1 MVAPGKILIIDDDDA
16 VRESLVAYLDDSGYQ
31 VYQAEDGESG
41 LKLFQVENPDIV
53 LCDLRMP
60 KMDGLT
66 VLSNIKEMSSDTPVI
81 VVSGAGVMTDVVQ
94 AIRLGASDY
103 IVKPVVDMEILV
115 HSVEKNLERRKLI
128 DQNRIYREELESAN
142 LELRERIS
150 LLKQDQKAG
159 RHIQQRM
166 LPREKYQAG
175 EYFIEHRLFPSLYL
189 SGDFV
194 DYFRITDDKILLYMA
209 DVSGHGASSAF
220 VTVLLKNLTV
230 RLRKAYTKNGKDDIL
245 QPSKVLERINKEL
258 LETGMGKHLTIFYG
272 VLDIVE
278 HSLVY
283 SIGGHLPLP
292 IVKRGGKCEF
302 LSNDGG
308 FAVGLFEEAEFSQ
321 KTITDLPE
329 DFSLLTFSDGILEIL
344 EDKSLAEKE
353 QMLLEIVKA
362 GTNSIEEICERLR
375 LDNIQDAPDDI
386 AIFSLTRRM

>member
-1 MVAPGKILIIDDDDA
+1 MVMPGRILIIDDDEA

-31 VYQAEDGESG
+31 VTQAVDGESG
-41 LKLFQVENPDIV
+41 LALFSQEQPDIV

-60 KMDGLT
+60 RMDGLT
-66 VLSNIKEMSSDTPVI
+66 VLSKVKELSPDTPVI

-128 DQNRIYREELESAN
+128 DQNRIYREELELAN
-142 LELRERIS
+142 QELRERVS

-166 LPREKYQAG
+166 LPREKYQSG
-175 EYFIEHRLFPSLYL
+175 QYHIEHKLFPSLYL

-220 VTVLLKNLTV
+220 VTVLLKNLTI
-230 RLRKAYTKNGKDDIL
+230 RLRKAYKKSDKDDIL
-245 QPSKVLERINKEL
+245 QPAKVLERINKEL

-272 VLDIVE
+272 VLDISE
-278 HSLVY
+278 NSLVY

-292 IVKRGGKCEF
+292 IIKRNGKCEF

-321 KTITDLPE
+321 QVLTDLPE
-329 DFSLLTFSDGILEIL
+329 DFALLTFSDGVLEIL
-344 EDKSLAEKE
+344 GNMSLAEKE
-353 QMLLEIVKA
+353 QILLDLLNT
-362 GTNSIEEICERLR
+362 GMNSIEQICERLK
-375 LDNIQDAPDDI
+375 LNDIQEAPDDI
-386 AIFSLTRRM
+386 AILSLTRRM